1 MTLRDRLRRICTKRD
16 KAVVGRH
23 MGQRTVTAMQAA
35 KQADAQQYETMLAE
49 YAKTKDP
56 ALRKAIIEHYLYIPE
71 IITKRYANRG
81 VEYDDLYQAAC
92 VGLIN
97 AVDRFDIS
105 KGVKFSTFATPTV
118 LGEVKKYFRDRGF
131 LIKLP
136 RKIYEVFQKAHRIR
150 LSREQYDGYVPTLD
164 ELAQALNLPEQE
176 ISDSLA
182 ATAASNVRSLEQTL
196 GSSEDIALSQV
207 IGVEE
212 DAFLVIENHEF
223 LCASLRMLTR
233 EEKKLLVARFYKN
246 QTQKEIAAQWN
257 VSQMYISRLERKM
270 LEKLKKLYLE

>member
-1 MTLRDRLRRICTKRD
+1 
-16 KAVVGRH
+16 
-23 MGQRTVTAMQAA
+23 MQAT
-35 KQADAQQYETMLAE
+35 KQAETFEAMLAA
-49 YAKTKDP
+49 YAETKDP
-56 ALRKAIIEHYLYIPE
+56 ALRKQIIEHYLYIPE

-92 VGLIN
+92 VGLIH
-97 AVDRFDIS
+97 AVDRFDVS

-136 RKIYEVFQKAHRIR
+136 RKIYEVFQKANRIR
-150 LSREQYDGYVPTLD
+150 LSREQYDGYVPTVD
-164 ELAQALNLPEQE
+164 ELAQALDVPEQLV
-176 ISDSLA
+176 SDSLL
-182 ATAASNVRSLEQTL
+182 ATSASNVRSLEQAL
-196 GSSEDIALSQV
+196 SANEDIALSQV

-212 DAFLVIENHEF
+212 DAFLVIENREF

-246 QTQKEIAAQWN
+246 QSQKEIASQWN

>member
-1 MTLRDRLRRICTKRD
+1 
-16 KAVVGRH
+16 
-23 MGQRTVTAMQAA
+23 MQAVG
-35 KQADAQQYETMLAE
+35 QVCTETYEAMLSE
-49 YAKTKDP
+49 YAETKDA
-56 ALRKAIIEHYLYIPE
+56 ALRGKIIEHYLYIPE

-92 VGLIN
+92 VGLIH
-97 AVDRFDIS
+97 AVDRFDAS
-105 KGVKFSTFATPTV
+105 KGVKFSTFAMPTV

-136 RKIYEVFQKAHRIR
+136 RKIYEVFQKANRIR

-164 ELAQALNLPEQE
+164 ELAKALDIPQQQL
-176 ISDSLA
+176 SDSLM
-182 ATAASNVRSLEQTL
+182 ATSASNIRSLEQALSTD
-196 GSSEDIALSQV
+196 EDIALAQL

-212 DAFLVIENHEF
+212 DAFLVIENREF
-223 LCASLRMLTR
+223 LCASLRTLSR

-246 QTQKEIAAQWN
+246 KTQKEIAGEWH
-257 VSQMYISRLERKM
+257 VSQMYISRLERKV

>member
-1 MTLRDRLRRICTKRD
+1 
-16 KAVVGRH
+16 
-23 MGQRTVTAMQAA
+23 MQATR
-35 KQADAQQYETMLAE
+35 QADAERYETMLAE

-56 ALRKAIIEHYLYIPE
+56 ALREAIIEHFLYIPKS
-71 IITKRYANRG
+71 ITRRYANRG

-92 VGLIN
+92 VGLIQ
-97 AVDRFDIS
+97 AVDRFDPS
-105 KGVKFSTFATPTV
+105 KGVKFYTFAAPTV

-164 ELAQALNLPEQE
+164 ELSQALNLPEQQ
-176 ISDSLA
+176 ITDSLA

-196 GSSEDIALSQV
+196 SANEDIALSQV

-223 LCASLRMLTR
+223 LCASLRMLNR

-246 QTQKEIAAQWN
+246 QTQKEIAAQWK
-257 VSQMYISRLERKM
+257 VSQMYISRLERKV
-270 LEKLKKLYLE
+270 LEKLKKMYLE